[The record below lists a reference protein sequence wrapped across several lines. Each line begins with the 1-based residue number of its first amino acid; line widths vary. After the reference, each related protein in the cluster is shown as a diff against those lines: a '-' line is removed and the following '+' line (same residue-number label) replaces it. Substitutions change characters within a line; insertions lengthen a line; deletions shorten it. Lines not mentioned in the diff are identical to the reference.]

1 MECLRDT
8 ITLLGCGATEPS
20 SGRYVN
26 DLPGISSYLLKKI
39 TNSEEITYLNT
50 WNKIQD
56 RAIRKFNTEV
66 IKAFRARKSERIK
79 TIAQTVDIGRII
91 DNTDPLPAAAQYR
104 GFTVEL
110 MFPNNIYT
118 LQSSLQVIYL
128 QTISVYSNVTASAVD
143 VKVVDLDTAEVMD
156 TFPTDMV
163 EGWNTIQVKQ
173 SYPSYRL
180 FVGFDATEIYS
191 PVMNIQPFATDGC
204 QDCADYIYGDG
215 ECKAIIRGALTAD
228 ISDPT
233 AIEQDLDCHGC
244 SGVFS
249 IQCRYDWL
257 VCSNLAAFEN
267 AWQLMLGIETIWQQ
281 LHSERANAFTTG
293 FNREDAAALRD
304 EFISEFNS
312 ELSTVIDGIDIAS
325 GDCCVECESM
335 IQKPYR
341 IP

>member
-26 DLPGISSYLLKKI
+26 DLPGISSYLFKKI

-56 RAIRKFNTEV
+56 RALRKFNTEV
-66 IKAFRARKSERIK
+66 IKAFRAQKSERIK

-118 LQSSLQVIYL
+118 LQSSLQVIYI
-128 QTISVYSNVTASAVD
+128 QTVSVYSNVVATVD
-143 VKVVDLDTAEVMD
+143 VKIVDLDTAEVLD
-156 TFPTDMV
+156 TFPTDMIV
-163 EGWNTIQVKQ
+163 GWNTIQVKQ
-173 SYPSYRL
+173 SYPSFRL
-180 FVGFDATEIYS
+180 FVGFDATAIDS
-191 PVMNIQPFATDGC
+191 PVMTIMPFATDGC
-204 QDCADYIYGDG
+204 QDCANWIYPDG
-215 ECKAIIRGALTAD
+215 VCTAIIRGALTAD
-228 ISDPT
+228 ISDPS

-267 AWQLMLGIETIWQQ
+267 AWQLMLGIETIWQL
-281 LHSERANAFTTG
+281 LHSERQNAFTTG
-293 FNREDAAALRD
+293 FNRDEAQQLKD
-304 EFISEFNS
+304 EFTSEFQS
-312 ELSTVIDGIDIAS
+312 ELSTVVDGIDIAS